1 MRMMK
6 RNRGLGIVGAVM
18 VSALAVAH
26 VAVAQIDPTIDEV
39 TTEQSGSVV
48 VFPKVVWDGT
58 RDTIIT
64 LSNTMNPMAHAH
76 CFYINGAVPG
86 QCTETDFDIWLTKRQ
101 PTHWVASQGRPN
113 SSGQISGPNAGFSP
127 GLIPPVPL
135 GFVGEL
141 KCVQVLDDGTPVA
154 GNALKGEAV
163 FRRSDGDVAGYN
175 AIALLGNPAA
185 SQGSDPRQDPTNPGD
200 LVLDLTP
207 NTDAF
212 GDNTGSYSACPDT
225 LLLTYF
231 VHGVNDPVVE
241 DLGDCDASEGGCPV
255 NTTLTLVPCQ
265 EDLENARLGKV
276 QANFNVYDEFERRLS
291 GPISVNCYLS
301 APLSQISPALTTVQI
316 IGSPTAYARITPAPG
331 YGGMIGIAEET
342 RFIDNQG
349 MPMVTPKSA
358 TTAFNLRVEGNRF
371 DAATDGEGVGVDT
384 SGTNHSLPC
393 PDPTNPT
400 LCPVD
405 HIILPEE

>member
-6 RNRGLGIVGAVM
+6 RNRGLWTLGAVAVGAL
-18 VSALAVAH
+18 ALAH
-26 VAVAQIDPTIDEV
+26 VASASTDV

-86 QCTETDFDIWLTKRQ
+86 QCTETDFDLWLTKRQ

-113 SSGQISGPNAGFSP
+113 SSGQIIGPNAGFSP

-141 KCVQVLDDGTPVA
+141 KCVQVMDDGTPVA

-163 FRRSDGDVAGYN
+163 LRRIDGDVAGYN
-175 AIALLGNPAA
+175 AIALQGNTDANKF
-185 SQGSDPRQDPTNPGD
+185 DPRQDPNNPND

-207 NTDAF
+207 NTSSTG

-231 VHGVNDPVVE
+231 VHGIDDPVIE
-241 DLGDCDASEGGCPV
+241 DIGDCDASEGGCPV
-255 NTTLTLVPCQ
+255 KTTLTLVPCQ

-276 QANFNVYDEFERRLS
+276 TANFDVFDEFERRLS
-291 GPISVNCYLS
+291 GGISVNCYLS
-301 APLSQISPALTTVQI
+301 APLNQISPALTAIQI
-316 IGSPTAYARITPAPG
+316 IGSETAYARITPAPG
-331 YGGMIGIAEET
+331 SGGMIGIAEET

-349 MPMVTPKSA
+349 TPSITPQSA

-371 DAATDGEGVGVDT
+371 DAATDGKGVGVDT

-393 PDPTNPT
+393 PDPNNPT

-405 HIILPEE
+405 HIIIPEE